1 MENEE
6 KRLQYLKNCFIEV
19 RIGYQGDGFSRLWVC
34 SKMVSQVDNF
44 ELFRMVL
51 MIGFNYSRIKKNRD
65 KLYYIGIMFFLFVF
79 IDKFLSIFL
88 LNIFCVIV
96 RYYGELSRNI
106 IFYFQY
112 GIYNYYDYGCI
123 YVQYVVNY
131 DQI

>member
-44 ELFRMVL
+44 ELFRMVV

-123 YVQYVVNY
+123 YVQYVYY